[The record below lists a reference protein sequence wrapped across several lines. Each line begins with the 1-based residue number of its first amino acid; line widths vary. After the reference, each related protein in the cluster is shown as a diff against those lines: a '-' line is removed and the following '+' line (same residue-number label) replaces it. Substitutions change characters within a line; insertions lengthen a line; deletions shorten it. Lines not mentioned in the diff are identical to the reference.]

1 MMCLYL
7 FNSVVSAY
15 PAILTTHVRLPE
27 QHSESVISAE
37 RSLSA
42 YIYDLHCHAVAIVGS
57 EVVCPEWELACRLCM
72 MRSLEAIFNG
82 DHSLLDAIVSDVGT
96 EEAGYDL
103 FAEGEDDDGV

>member
-27 QHSESVISAE
+27 QRSESVISAE

-42 YIYDLHCHAVAIVGS
+42 YIYDML
-57 EVVCPEWELACRLCM
+57 
-72 MRSLEAIFNG
+72 
-82 DHSLLDAIVSDVGT
+82 SLL
-96 EEAGYDL
+96 
-103 FAEGEDDDGV
+103 